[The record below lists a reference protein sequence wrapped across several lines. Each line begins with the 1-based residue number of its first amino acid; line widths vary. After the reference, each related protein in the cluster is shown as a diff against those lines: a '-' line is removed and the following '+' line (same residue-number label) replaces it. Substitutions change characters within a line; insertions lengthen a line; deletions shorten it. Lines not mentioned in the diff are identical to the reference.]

1 VTRSGGIPLK
11 LNRVASKYRLLHVID
26 HLGSGGSQ
34 ESVVNLVKYHRRELF
49 QPEVAT
55 LHGYG
60 HYYEV
65 LRSYDIPLYS
75 LAPRWY
81 RRAAIPLIVARLF
94 RLLAQNR
101 YDIVHGHTYGPNV
114 LATTMAALCRVPL
127 RINHD
132 RTHDDMRYR
141 YQSLRWL
148 DFLGNSMATQV
159 LAGSSSLK
167 HFLCEVEKV
176 PEDKVTVMYNGVD
189 LERFSPEG
197 GDLIRERCRQDLGL
211 PADALVV
218 GGVGRLHYQKNFP
231 LFLEVAARVSARLP
245 QAVFVIAG
253 EGPDRAALEELS
265 RQLGI
270 APKVRFLGFVEQ
282 MRELYLALDLLLFT
296 TRFEGTCLTVLEALA
311 MGVPVVCS
319 RVDGPAEILADGREA
334 VLVPL
339 EEKERFVQE
348 VCRLLQDRDAGLRL
362 AKAGQDK
369 VRRDHSIEA
378 VTRQIEAFYLQH
390 LEGG

>member
-1 VTRSGGIPLK
+1 MD
-11 LNRVASKYRLLHVID
+11 NRR
-26 HLGSGGSQ
+26 
-34 ESVVNLVKYHRRELF
+34 
-49 QPEVAT
+49 
-55 LHGYG
+55 
-60 HYYEV
+60 
-65 LRSYDIPLYS
+65 
-75 LAPRWY
+75 
-81 RRAAIPLIVARLF
+81 
-94 RLLAQNR
+94 
-101 YDIVHGHTYGPNV
+101 
-114 LATTMAALCRVPL
+114 
-127 RINHD
+127 
-132 RTHDDMRYR
+132 
-141 YQSLRWL
+141 
-148 DFLGNSMATQV
+148 
-159 LAGSSSLK
+159 
-167 HFLCEVEKV
+167 
-176 PEDKVTVMYNGVD
+176 
-189 LERFSPEG
+189 
-197 GDLIRERCRQDLGL
+197 
-211 PADALVV
+211 
-218 GGVGRLHYQKNFP
+218 
-231 LFLEVAARVSARLP
+231 
-245 QAVFVIAG
+245 VFVIAG
-253 EGPDRAALEELS
+253 EGPDRAALEEFS

-348 VCRLLQDRDAGLRL
+348 VCRLLQDRDAGRRL